1 MKFYYLILISIISVL
16 LYSCGGASGSSAK
29 CSKDEPNGS
38 CDDGKVCSAGVCI
51 SKDEKCSTEFP
62 AGYCEGDNTCQ
73 NGVCVNNSVCSESNP
88 NGTCEDSSEFCDEG
102 TCKPLLSKYKI
113 GTISQVIDEDHNLTT
128 EYHVDIMDIR
138 GRHKHRITNDV
149 QSCINEDSCWIS
161 PNYKYFLYLIDA
173 GNNNYSLKIVD
184 IPEDFQTNF
193 ASSEIVTTKLMGHP
207 YFLNDGK
214 SFIYID
220 ISGQNQMIKR
230 YNMENKSATDIA
242 KFSVVKQGKDG
253 DGNPVDYDHPAV
265 NFTISPDN
273 KTMVF
278 DIMMD
283 YREEKNPSEIWKLD
297 ITTQNATPVLIYKFN
312 KHNQDGNG
320 MNWGVISYDNQTLA
334 FISAAG
340 LQHRL
345 HIVNMD
351 GSSLVEDGGDPVG
364 AGEGNPLGK
373 FIGPDYNSCGSIEGT
388 QICDMKSELY
398 FSKDGK
404 FLYFAGKVGK
414 YTDMSPM
421 INLYKFDIQNTNLIQ
436 ITDANTDLKD
446 HPMQSVAFN
455 METGNVAYIREQH
468 GYFKNFEAWY
478 LNLNSKE
485 ADLGKTQITQTRD
498 LRELKLFFLK
508 Q

>member
-1 MKFYYLILISIISVL
+1 MKLFYSLLILIVTL
-16 LYSCGGASGSSAK
+16 FVYSCGGSSSDK
-29 CSKDEPNGS
+29 CSKDAPNGS
-38 CDDGKVCSAGVCI
+38 CDNGKTCVQGVCI
-51 SKDEKCSTEFP
+51 SKSEKCSSQYP
-62 AGYCEGDNTCQ
+62 NGYCEGDYTCQ
-73 NGVCVNNSVCSESNP
+73 SGVCVSNNACSETVP
-88 NGTCEDSSEFCDEG
+88 NGTCENSSEFCDNG
-102 TCKPLLSKYKI
+102 TCKPVITKYKI
-113 GTISQVIDEDHNLTT
+113 GAISQVIDENHNLTDV
-128 EYHVDIMDIR
+128 YHFDIMDTN

-149 QSCINEDSCWIS
+149 QSCINKDSCWIS

-173 GNNNYSLKIVD
+173 GNDNYSLKIVD
-184 IPEDFQTNF
+184 IPDDFQTNF
-193 ASSEIVTTKLMGHP
+193 ASSEIVTAKLIGQP

-214 SFIYID
+214 SFIYIEK
-220 ISGQNQMIKR
+220 IGETQMIKK
-230 YNMENKSATDIA
+230 YNMENKSASDIA
-242 KFSVVKQGKDG
+242 KFSVVKQGKDK
-253 DGNPVDYDHPAV
+253 DGNPIDYDHPAV

-283 YREEKNPSEIWKLD
+283 YRVENNPSEIWKLD
-297 ITTQNATPVLIYKFN
+297 ITQKDATPILIYKFN
-312 KHNQDGNG
+312 KFNQDGNG
-320 MNWGVISYDNQTLA
+320 MNWGVISQDNKTLA

-351 GSSLVEDGGDPVG
+351 GSSLDESGGDPVG
-364 AGEGNPLGK
+364 KGEGNPLGK
-373 FIGPDYNSCGSIEGT
+373 FIGPDYNSCGNIEGT

-398 FSKDGK
+398 FSKDNK

-421 INLYKFDIQNTNLIQ
+421 INIYKYDIANKNLIQ
-436 ITDANTDLKD
+436 VTDANTDLKD
-446 HPMQSVAFN
+446 QPFQSVAFN
-455 METGNVAYIREQH
+455 METGNVIYTIEQH

-478 LNLNSKE
+478 LDLNSTQ
-485 ADLGKTQITQTRD
+485 ADLGKKEITQTRE